1 LAALIGPDERPEFV
15 AGHPWGCYRRRMQE
29 WPTGHGPA
37 LLRIRLTADDRIIG
51 LDLGDQRIQP
61 AGRQGP

>member
-15 AGHPWGCYRRRMQE
+15 AGHPWGCHRRRMQE

-51 LDLGDQRIQP
+51 LDLGD
-61 AGRQGP
+61 